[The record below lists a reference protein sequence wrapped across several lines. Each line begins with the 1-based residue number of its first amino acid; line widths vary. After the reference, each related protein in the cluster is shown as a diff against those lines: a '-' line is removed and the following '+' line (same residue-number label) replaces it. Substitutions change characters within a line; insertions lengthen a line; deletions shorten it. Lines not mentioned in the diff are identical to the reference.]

1 MKTYTK
7 QLKMLPIKLMGCG
20 ILFLTIN
27 PASSLA
33 QDMGAAAQNE
43 VYELDE
49 FVVTDQFLFSDQVN
63 ALKTPTPI
71 IDVPQSLSITSA
83 SDIELRGFDS
93 IGDIVDYTPGV
104 NMNQGE
110 GHRDAVV
117 FRGSAS
123 TSDFF
128 VDGVRDD
135 VQYYRPLYNVEQVEI
150 LRGPNA
156 LLFGRGGAGGVI
168 NRVTKK
174 AKIGQD
180 FNAYSVSYNTFG
192 ANNVQIDSNYAIND
206 TSAFRLNAY
215 SDTFEN
221 HRDFSDG
228 NGYGI
233 NPSFKFALSD
243 QTTLDISVEAIDY
256 DRSIDRGIPSGLD
269 GKPVDALNNIV
280 FGDPDLNKSEFES
293 IAFRS
298 MLQHT
303 FSDTLKGIFNVSY
316 TDYDKMYQNFYVS
329 DYLDASNPNNQ
340 LLDPAGNPILDVL
353 TGNPIADP
361 NRIET
366 DGYRDTTE
374 RQNLILSGNLVAEF
388 ETGDIK
394 HTALFGAELIST
406 KSRNYRLNPDYD
418 TRTGVTMTPNDPTT
432 PEDESDNGNGP
443 GTAFTANLEDN
454 ASFLISE
461 RNIAGGLNA
470 GGLGLGPFTDFD
482 RDTDVDL
489 TVYSFYAQD
498 EIELSEQLTLVL
510 GVRFDSFD
518 IKVKSLAFN
527 DQTEVFSTTSDSHKD
542 EIITP
547 RAGLVFK
554 PSENISLYASYS
566 QTFLPQSGDQ
576 YKNLGNTRGLDPD
589 EFTNLEAGVKWELAD
604 NHSVTLAIF
613 EIEKDLV
620 ETDGPTGRALVVED
634 EIEGFE
640 AQYLGR
646 ITNRWT
652 VSAGYT
658 YLDGKDHDGDRPG
671 ELPEDSFSIW
681 NSYQLTEKLGLG
693 LGAIYQGDSTPKG
706 GSETVTVPSFTRVD
720 AAAYYQF
727 SENLRLQLNIENLLD
742 EEYYPHAYG
751 THQFTV
757 GAPINATVSIS
768 GTF

>member
-7 QLKMLPIKLMGCG
+7 QLKMLPIKLMGFG
-20 ILFLTIN
+20 ALFLTIN
-27 PASSLA
+27 PVSSLA
-33 QDMGAAAQNE
+33 QDMEAPAENK

-63 ALKTPTPI
+63 ALKTPTPVI
-71 IDVPQSLSITSA
+71 NVPQSLSITSA
-83 SDIELRGFDS
+83 TDIELRGFDS

-269 GKPVDALNNIV
+269 GKPVDALNDIV

-293 IAFRS
+293 IAFRA

-329 DYLDASNPNNQ
+329 DYLDAGNANNQ
-340 LLDPAGNPILDVL
+340 LIDAFGNPVLDVPL

-366 DGYRDTTE
+366 DGYRDATE
-374 RQNLILSGNLVAEF
+374 RQNLILSGNLVA
-388 ETGDIK
+388 G
-394 HTALFGAELIST
+394 
-406 KSRNYRLNPDYD
+406 
-418 TRTGVTMTPNDPTT
+418 
-432 PEDESDNGNGP
+432 
-443 GTAFTANLEDN
+443 
-454 ASFLISE
+454 
-461 RNIAGGLNA
+461 
-470 GGLGLGPFTDFD
+470 
-482 RDTDVDL
+482 
-489 TVYSFYAQD
+489 
-498 EIELSEQLTLVL
+498 
-510 GVRFDSFD
+510 
-518 IKVKSLAFN
+518 
-527 DQTEVFSTTSDSHKD
+527 
-542 EIITP
+542 
-547 RAGLVFK
+547 
-554 PSENISLYASYS
+554 
-566 QTFLPQSGDQ
+566 
-576 YKNLGNTRGLDPD
+576 
-589 EFTNLEAGVKWELAD
+589 
-604 NHSVTLAIF
+604 
-613 EIEKDLV
+613 
-620 ETDGPTGRALVVED
+620 
-634 EIEGFE
+634 
-640 AQYLGR
+640 
-646 ITNRWT
+646 
-652 VSAGYT
+652 
-658 YLDGKDHDGDRPG
+658 
-671 ELPEDSFSIW
+671 
-681 NSYQLTEKLGLG
+681 
-693 LGAIYQGDSTPKG
+693 
-706 GSETVTVPSFTRVD
+706 
-720 AAAYYQF
+720 
-727 SENLRLQLNIENLLD
+727 
-742 EEYYPHAYG
+742 
-751 THQFTV
+751 
-757 GAPINATVSIS
+757 NATQALAVMPVR
-768 GTF
+768 TECRDRLRQA

>member
-7 QLKMLPIKLMGCG
+7 QLKMLSTKLMVCG
-20 ILFLTIN
+20 VLFLTIN
-27 PASSLA
+27 PVSLLA
-33 QDMGAAAQNE
+33 QDMEAAAENK

-63 ALKTPTPI
+63 ALKTPTPV

-83 SDIELRGFDS
+83 TDIELRGFDS
-93 IGDIVDYTPGV
+93 LGDIVDYTPGV

-150 LRGPNA
+150 IRGPNA

-180 FNAYSVSYNTFG
+180 FNAYSLSYNTFG
-192 ANNVQIDSNYAIND
+192 ANNVQIDSNYSINE

-243 QTTLDISVEAIDY
+243 QTTLDISAEAIDY

-269 GKPVDALNNIV
+269 GKPVDALNDIV

-293 IAFRS
+293 IAFRA

-329 DYLDASNPNNQ
+329 NYMDEENENNVVAGTWDAVNEI
-340 LLDPAGNPILDVL
+340 GV
-353 TGNPIADP
+353 ADP

-366 DGYRDTTE
+366 DGYRDATE
-374 RQNLILSGNLVAEF
+374 RQNLILSGNIVAEF

-394 HTALFGAELIST
+394 HTALFGAEFIST
-406 KSRNYRLNPDYD
+406 KSRNYRFNPDFD
-418 TRTGVTMTPNDPTT
+418 PATGVTMTPDDPAT
-432 PEDESDNGNGP
+432 PVDESDNGNGP
-443 GTAFTANLEDN
+443 NTAFTANVEDN
-454 ASFLISE
+454 ATFLISE
-461 RNIAGGLNA
+461 RNIAGVGFNA
-470 GGLGLGPFTDFD
+470 GGLGAIAGPFTDFNN
-482 RDTDVDL
+482 DTDADL
-489 TVYSFYAQD
+489 TVFSFYAQD

-510 GVRFDSFD
+510 GARFDSFD
-518 IKVKSLAFN
+518 LKVKSLAFD

-542 EIITP
+542 EMITP
-547 RAGLVFK
+547 RAGLVYK
-554 PSENISLYASYS
+554 PNEDISLYVSYS

-576 YKNLGNTRGLDPD
+576 YKNLGTDGLDPD

-604 NHSVTLAIF
+604 NQSVSLAIF
-613 EIEKDLV
+613 KIEKDLV
-620 ETDGPTGRALVVED
+620 EGDNTGGSRVVED

-646 ITNRWT
+646 ITNRWILR
-652 VSAGYT
+652 AGYT
-658 YLDGKDHDGDRPG
+658 YLDGEDHDGDRPG
-671 ELPEDSFSIW
+671 ELPESSFSIW

-693 LGAIYQGDSTPKG
+693 LGAIYQSDSTPKG

-720 AAAYYQF
+720 AAAYYQL

-742 EEYYPHAYG
+742 EEYYPHAYS

>member
-117 FRGSAS
+117 FRGIRS

-329 DYLDASNPNNQ
+329 NYMDANDPNNQ

-406 KSRNYRLNPDYD
+406 KSRNYRYDPQFPAAGGGAPD
-418 TRTGVTMTPNDPTT
+418 
-432 PEDESDNGNGP
+432 
-443 GTAFTANLEDN
+443 DN
-454 ASFLISE
+454 ATFLITQ
-461 RNIAGGLNA
+461 RNQAGVGFNA
-470 GGLGLGPFTDFD
+470 GGLGAGPFTGFN
-482 RDTDVDL
+482 RDTEADI
-489 TVYSFYAQD
+489 TVYSLYAQD
-498 EIELSEQLTLVL
+498 EIELTEQLTLVL
-510 GVRFDSFD
+510 GARFDSFD
-518 IKVKSLAFN
+518 IEVSTYNGNRVKTGTQS
-527 DQTEVFSTTSDSHKD
+527 QKD
-542 EIITP
+542 EELTP

-554 PSENISLYASYS
+554 PKENVSLYASYS
-566 QTFLPQSGDQ
+566 QTFVPQSGDQ
-576 YKNLGNTRGLDPD
+576 FKNLGTRGLDPD
-589 EFTNLEAGVKWELAD
+589 EFTNFEAGVKWDLAVD
-604 NHSVTLAIF
+604 QSVTLAIF
-613 EIEKDLV
+613 KTEQDFVEGAAGASRIEESEV
-620 ETDGPTGRALVVED
+620 
-634 EIEGFE
+634 EGFE

-646 ITNRWT
+646 ITDRWT

-658 YLDGKDHDGDRPG
+658 YLDGEDEINDRRPG
-671 ELPEDSFSIW
+671 ELPKSLFSIW

-693 LGAIYQGDSTPKG
+693 LGATYQGDSTPNG
-706 GSETVTVPSFTRVD
+706 GSETVTVPSYTRVD

-742 EEYYPHAYG
+742 EVYYPHAYS

-757 GAPINATVSIS
+757 GAPINATVSIK

>member
-20 ILFLTIN
+20 VLFLTIN
-27 PASSLA
+27 PVSSLA
-33 QDMGAAAQNE
+33 QDMQAAAENK

-63 ALKTPTPI
+63 ALKTPTPV

-93 IGDIVDYTPGV
+93 ISDIVDYTPGV

-123 TSDFF
+123 TADFF
-128 VDGVRDD
+128 VDGMRDD

-156 LLFGRGGAGGVI
+156 LLFGRGGAGGII

-174 AKIGQD
+174 AEIGQD

-221 HRDFSDG
+221 HRDFSHG

-243 QTTLDISVEAIDY
+243 QTTLDISVEAIEY
-256 DRSIDRGIPSGLD
+256 DRSIDRGIPSGAD
-269 GKPVDALNNIV
+269 GKPVDALNDIV
-280 FGDPDLNKSEFES
+280 FGDPDLSKSEFES
-293 IAFRS
+293 IAFRA

-329 DYLDASNPNNQ
+329 DYLDASNANNQ
-340 LLDPAGNPILDVL
+340 LLDGLGQPLLDVI
-353 TGNPIADP
+353 TGLAVADP

-394 HTALFGAELIST
+394 HTALFGAELINT
-406 KSRNYRLNPDYD
+406 ESRNYRYDPQFPTAGGGAPD
-418 TRTGVTMTPNDPTT
+418 
-432 PEDESDNGNGP
+432 
-443 GTAFTANLEDN
+443 DN
-454 ASFLISE
+454 ATFLITE
-461 RNIAGGLNA
+461 RNQAGVGFNA
-470 GGLGLGPFTDFD
+470 GGLGAGPFTGFN
-482 RDTDVDL
+482 RDTEADI
-489 TVYSFYAQD
+489 TVYSLYAQD
-498 EIELSEQLTLVL
+498 EIELTEQLTLVL
-510 GVRFDSFD
+510 GARFDSFD
-518 IKVKSLAFN
+518 IEVSTYNGNRVKTGTQS
-527 DQTEVFSTTSDSHKD
+527 QKD
-542 EIITP
+542 EEFTP

-554 PSENISLYASYS
+554 PKENISLYASYS
-566 QTFLPQSGDQ
+566 QTFVPQSGDQ
-576 YKNLGNTRGLDPD
+576 FKNLGTRGLDPD
-589 EFTNLEAGVKWELAD
+589 EFTNFEAGVKWDLAVD
-604 NHSVTLAIF
+604 QSVTLAIF
-613 EIEKDLV
+613 KTEQDFVEGAAGASRIEESEV
-620 ETDGPTGRALVVED
+620 
-634 EIEGFE
+634 EGFE

-646 ITNRWT
+646 ITDRWT

-658 YLDGKDHDGDRPG
+658 YLDGEDEINDRRPG
-671 ELPEDSFSIW
+671 ELPKSLFSIW

-693 LGAIYQGDSTPKG
+693 LGATYQGDSTPNG
-706 GSETVTVPSFTRVD
+706 GSETVTVPSYTRVD

-742 EEYYPHAYG
+742 EVYYPHAYS